1 MAGAGKDRDYVVLE
15 ACLRRELRHQP
26 ILGGR
31 DLLRGHEYRRFARLG
46 RWGPSPTTSCGSHYG
61 HAARVPETALV
72 ERESIGGEMIRLP
85 AQHAFDRGLPGR
97 QIEPGKA
104 VDEICADIGEARGAG
119 RVEGFARLRRGVE
132 PIERGQDA
140 VVEALDSEAD
150 PRDAGMPVAGEPLD
164 ADGFGIA
171 LHGD

>member
-1 MAGAGKDRDYVVLE
+1 MAGAGIVRDFVVLE

-31 DLLRGHEYRRFARLG
+31 DLLRGHEDWTFTRLGRWGPSPTASCGSNLWTFARLGRWGPSPTTSCGSNLWTFARLG

-61 HAARVPETALV
+61 HAARVPEAALV
-72 ERESIGGEMIRLP
+72 EHESIGGEMIRLP

-104 VDEICADIGEARGAG
+104 VDEI
-119 RVEGFARLRRGVE
+119 
-132 PIERGQDA
+132 
-140 VVEALDSEAD
+140 
-150 PRDAGMPVAGEPLD
+150 
-164 ADGFGIA
+164 
-171 LHGD
+171 